1 MRQGSITDEKTKA
14 WPIRAFQWFSADTLC
29 LFQYPLSLTFFWYA
43 LCKFS
48 DCAQSCQS
56 HQLPM
61 WKQPFVL
68 CSDYRICL
76 SLSSKPFIL
85 QTHIGVCC
93 QLPLRA
99 GQWPLWTRN
108 IQESVINIPVT
119 CANLWLFHLLRG
131 AVSFL
136 PRNLI
141 SFGFLNKPR
150 KGRIQE
156 ERTSFPFSGTKG
168 PASRFFLIGS
178 RAAWMEF
185 HQGLDWSE
193 KSFQFTLLLFSVP
206 LETVWCP

>member
-1 MRQGSITDEKTKA
+1 MSDLLATFTHYWSCA
-14 WPIRAFQWFSADTLC
+14 WPRSCWSQRSRWSSRCSRTIGSDRQELPQGLAHQSLSVVLSWHPLC

-76 SLSSKPFIL
+76 LLSSKPFIL

-141 SFGFLNKPR
+141 QLW
-150 KGRIQE
+150 
-156 ERTSFPFSGTKG
+156 FSK
-168 PASRFFLIGS
+168 
-178 RAAWMEF
+178 
-185 HQGLDWSE
+185 
-193 KSFQFTLLLFSVP
+193 
-206 LETVWCP
+206 